1 MKPAVLVAFVGI
13 AVAAGVAV
21 GSRAL
26 SSSASSGTSIT
37 VEPPASSASR
47 GTVVVELFTSQGCS
61 SCPAADKLL
70 SKLGAD
76 PSYAGRIVPLAFH
89 VDYWNYIGWSDPF
102 SSKDWTQRQYAYAS
116 KLNLNGV
123 YTPQV
128 VVNGSAETVGSN
140 ESAVTRDIDQASRE
154 PQATLQAA
162 ANYAGADEI
171 AVRVDVSPTDG
182 LAASDPVLVV
192 ALYENGVETRVL
204 RGENSGRVLTND
216 FIVRR
221 IEETGIVPDARPGSG
236 REVRFK
242 IDPAWNRAH
251 LGVAAFVQDRSTM
264 RILGATTATPR

>member
-154 PQATLQAA
+154 PHATLQAA
-162 ANYAGADEI
+162 ANYEGADGI
-171 AVRVDVSPTDG
+171 VVHVDVSPTDG

-221 IEETGIVPDARPGSG
+221 IEETSIVPDAKRGSG
-236 REVRFK
+236 RDVRFR